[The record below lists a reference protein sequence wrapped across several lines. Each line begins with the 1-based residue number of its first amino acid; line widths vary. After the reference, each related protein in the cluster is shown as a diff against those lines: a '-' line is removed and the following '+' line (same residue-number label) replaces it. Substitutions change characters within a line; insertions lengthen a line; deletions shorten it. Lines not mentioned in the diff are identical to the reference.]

1 MISEFASTSL
11 THLTLDA
18 CYSSDIPQLLFLCS
32 NLQSLTLKVEQSRR
46 RYPLLNIINSDYQIQ
61 RNNFSSIICNYLTY
75 FSIDINDLTLSDVK
89 LMLLSMPYL
98 DQFRLEGLTYDI
110 DFSKSDLWQK
120 IFENQ
125 IKKLKQFD
133 IIGLRIW
140 LGNNA
145 DDDPE
150 NLQLVNQITNSFS
163 SNDKYWSKS
172 WSIYQTHKL
181 RPNHLNLTLRAKAL

>member
-1 MISEFASTSL
+1 MISEFASNSL

-32 NLQSLTLKVEQSRR
+32 NLQSLTIKVEQSRR
-46 RYPLLNIINSDYQIQ
+46 RYPLLNIINSDHQIQ

-98 DQFRLEGLTYDI
+98 DHFRLEGLTYDI
-110 DFSKSDLWQK
+110 DFSKCDLWQK

-145 DDDPE
+145 DDDQE

-163 SNDKYWSKS
+163 SNDKYWSKY